1 MRWSSEK
8 VWRGESSKVER
19 AVIAVKS
26 SKLISANKR
35 KGHPSKTCM
44 LNSPSRAGCS
54 NCLPFR
60 QYLKRARLTSKCG
73 MGRKRRRR
81 QKRWLLQTG

>member
-19 AVIAVKS
+19 AVVAVKS

-44 LNSPSRAGCS
+44 LNSPAELGVVTVYPSA
-54 NCLPFR
+54 N
-60 QYLKRARLTSKCG
+60 T
-73 MGRKRRRR
+73 
-81 QKRWLLQTG
+81 

>member
-8 VWRGESSKVER
+8 VSRGESSKVER

-26 SKLISANKR
+26 SKPISAIKR

-44 LNSPSRAGCS
+44 LNSPSA
-54 NCLPFR
+54 N
-60 QYLKRARLTSKCG
+60 T
-73 MGRKRRRR
+73 
-81 QKRWLLQTG
+81 